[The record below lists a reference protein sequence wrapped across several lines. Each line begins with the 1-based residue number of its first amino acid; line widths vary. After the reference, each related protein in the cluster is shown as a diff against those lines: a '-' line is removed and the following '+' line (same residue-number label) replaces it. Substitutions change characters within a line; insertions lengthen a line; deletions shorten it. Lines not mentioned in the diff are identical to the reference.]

1 MLMVF
6 FSHLPGSWICHI
18 LVTLTLNAVVVLF
31 AMYVPDIK
39 NVFGVVGKFLWWLDF
54 LGFILTSRNSVYDSA
69 MYFSLL

>member
-1 MLMVF
+1 MVF
-6 FSHLPGSWICHI
+6 FSHLPESWICHI

-39 NVFGVVGKFLWWLDF
+39 NVFGVVGKLLVFLV
-54 LGFILTSRNSVYDSA
+54 FILTSRNSVYDSA